1 MNKEE
6 ALPLAQEKSR
16 NAELTIEDLRQDEDA
31 LDTWFSS
38 WLWPISVFNGIN
50 EPENEEINYYYPT
63 QDLVTGPDIIFFWV
77 ARMIVAGYE
86 YRNELPFENVYFT
99 GIVRDKQGRKMSK
112 SLGNSPDPIELMNEY
127 GADATRMGM
136 LLTAP
141 AGNDLPFDVE
151 LCLQGRNFANKIWNA
166 FRLIKGWEI
175 DENLQPSSAQTK
187 AVEWF
192 DHKFNAQLA
201 DIEANYEK
209 YRLSDSLMAIY
220 KLVWDDF
227 CSWYLEAIKPTFGEP
242 IDRQT
247 YDATIVYLEKVL
259 KVLHPFMPFLTE
271 EIWQLIAT
279 RTEEEALIISE
290 YPEVQAFDEVLIQN
304 FENTKEATTAIR
316 GLRSEKGISPKEA
329 LEVFADAQAANE
341 IYVDVFSKLGN
352 VSNFNTGDKPEKGFG
367 FRVGTLEFMIPMSD
381 NIDIEAERE
390 KLQKELEYNQG
401 FLNSVRKK
409 LSNEK
414 FVAGAPEQVIAN
426 ERKKE
431 ADALEKITQIEEQL
445 AAL

>member
-1 MNKEE
+1 
-6 ALPLAQEKSR
+6 
-16 NAELTIEDLRQDEDA
+16 
-31 LDTWFSS
+31 
-38 WLWPISVFNGIN
+38 
-50 EPENEEINYYYPT
+50 
-63 QDLVTGPDIIFFWV
+63 
-77 ARMIVAGYE
+77 MIVAGYE

-141 AGNDLPFDVE
+141 AGNDLPFDVD

-175 DENLQPSSAQTK
+175 DENLQPSTTQTK

-192 DHKFNAQLA
+192 ENKFNAQLA

-209 YRLSDSLMAIY
+209 YRLSDSLMGIY

-227 CSWYLEAIKPTFGEP
+227 CSWYLEAIKPTFGEQ

-247 YDATIVYLEKVL
+247 FDATIGYLENVL

-271 EIWQLIAT
+271 EIWHLIAE
-279 RTEEEALIISE
+279 RTEKDALIIAE
-290 YPEVQAFDEVLIQN
+290 YPEVKAFDEVLIQH

-316 GLRSEKGISPKEA
+316 GLRSEKGMSPKEA
-329 LEVFADAQAANE
+329 LEVFADANASNE
-341 IYVDVFSKLGN
+341 IFVDVFSKLGN
-352 VSNFNTGDKPEKGFG
+352 VSNFNIGAKPEKGFA

-381 NIDIEAERE
+381 NIDVEAERE
-390 KLQKELEYNQG
+390 KLQKEIEYNQG

-431 ADALEKITQIEEQL
+431 ADALAKIAQIEEQL